1 MVKQIKGWYFPDSD
15 THFEQWLERGKG
27 EYQQKQR
34 SDILSYIKSTGRT
47 DTCIDVGAHIGLWS
61 RELSQVFK
69 RVFAFEPM
77 PHHRE
82 CFEKNV
88 KKYNVTLFPFALGD
102 FTGRVDFKIDKENTG
117 NCDIVDNYDKTKG
130 QFKQKALDEFKLD
143 LLCHGTKKRLD
154 YIKIDAEGHEKEGLE
169 GAVETLEKHKPFVSV
184 EIKEKILEKVGK
196 SRNQLEQQLKDSDYE
211 LILASG
217 CEHLYGRK

>member
-1 MVKQIKGWYFPDSD
+1 MVKKIKGWYFPSSD

-34 SDILSYIKSTGRT
+34 SDILSYIKTTGRT
-47 DTCIDVGAHIGLWS
+47 DTCIDVGAHVGLWTK
-61 RELSQVFK
+61 ELSQVFK

-88 KKYNVTLFPFALGD
+88 KKYNVKLFPFALGD

-117 NCDIVDNYDKTKG
+117 NCHIVEKNDKTKG
-130 QFKQKALDEFKLD
+130 QFKQKTLDEYKLD

-154 YIKIDAEGHEKEGLE
+154 YIKIDAEGHEKEVLV

-196 SRNQLEQQLKDSDYE
+196 SRLQLEQQLKDSDYK

>member
-1 MVKQIKGWYFPDSD
+1 MVKQIKWWYFPDSD

-27 EYQQKQR
+27 EYQQIQR
-34 SDILSYIKSTGRT
+34 SNILNHIKKTGRT
-47 DTCIDVGAHIGLWS
+47 NTCIDVGAHVGLWT

-69 RVFAFEPM
+69 YVYAFEPM

-88 KKYNVTLFPFALGD
+88 KKYNVKLLPFALGD
-102 FTGRVDFKIDKENTG
+102 FTGKVEFKIDKENTG
-117 NCDIVDNYDKTKG
+117 NCHIVENYDKSKG
-130 QFKQKALDEFKLD
+130 EFEQKELDSFKFD
-143 LLCHGTKKRLD
+143 GLD
-154 YIKIDAEGHEKEGLE
+154 YIKIDAEGHEKEVLE

>member
-15 THFEQWLERGKG
+15 THFEEWLERGKG
-27 EYQQKQR
+27 EYQQIQR
-34 SDILSYIKSTGRT
+34 SNILNHIKKTGRT
-47 DTCIDVGAHIGLWS
+47 NTCIDVGAHVGLWT

-69 RVFAFEPM
+69 YVYAFEPM

-88 KKYNVTLFPFALGD
+88 KKYNVKLLPFALGD
-102 FTGRVDFKIDKENTG
+102 FTGKVEFKIDKENTG
-117 NCDIVDNYDKTKG
+117 NCHIVENYDKRKG
-130 QFKQKALDEFKLD
+130 QFKQKELDNFKFD
-143 LLCHGTKKRLD
+143 KLD
-154 YIKIDAEGHEKEGLE
+154 YIKIDAEGHEKEVLE

>member
-34 SDILSYIKSTGRT
+34 SDILNHIKKTGRT
-47 DTCIDVGAHIGLWS
+47 NTCIDVGAHVGLWT

-69 RVFAFEPM
+69 YVYAFEPM

-88 KKYNVTLFPFALGD
+88 KKYNVKLLPFALGD
-102 FTGRVDFKIDKENTG
+102 FTGKVEFKIDKENTG
-117 NCDIVDNYDKTKG
+117 NCHIVENYDKSKG
-130 QFKQKALDEFKLD
+130 EFEQKELDSFKFD
-143 LLCHGTKKRLD
+143 GLD
-154 YIKIDAEGHEKEGLE
+154 YIKIDAEGHEKEVLE

>member
-1 MVKQIKGWYFPDSD
+1 MVKKIKGWYFPDSD
-15 THFEQWLERGKG
+15 THFEEWLERGKG

-47 DTCIDVGAHIGLWS
+47 DTCIDVGAHVGLWTK
-61 RELSQVFK
+61 ELSQVFK

-88 KKYNVTLFPFALGD
+88 KKKNVKLLPFALGD
-102 FTGRVDFKIDKENTG
+102 FTGRVNFKIDKENTG
-117 NCDIVDNYDKTKG
+117 NCHIVENYDKRKG
-130 QFKQKALDEFKLD
+130 QFKQKALDEYKLD
-143 LLCHGTKKRLD
+143 LLCHGTEKRLD
-154 YIKIDAEGHEKEGLE
+154 YIKIDAEGHEKEVLE

-184 EIKEKILEKVGK
+184 EIKDKILEKVGK
-196 SRNQLEQQLKDSDYE
+196 SRHQLEQQLEDSDYK

>member
-34 SDILSYIKSTGRT
+34 SDILNHIKKTGRT
-47 DTCIDVGAHIGLWS
+47 NTCVDVGAHIGLWS
-61 RELSQVFK
+61 KELSQVFK
-69 RVFAFEPM
+69 QVYAFEPM

-82 CFEKNV
+82 CFEKNIR
-88 KKYNVTLFPFALGD
+88 KYNVKLFPFALGS
-102 FTGRVDFKIDKENTG
+102 FEGLVKFNVDKENTG
-117 NCDIVDNYDKTKG
+117 NCHIVEGSGD
-130 QFKQKALDEFKLD
+130 FEQKALDSFKFD
-143 LLCHGTKKRLD
+143 KLD
-154 YIKIDAEGHEKEGLE
+154 YIKIDAEGHEKEVLE
-169 GAVETLEKHKPFVSV
+169 GAVDTLEKHKPFVSV
-184 EIKEKILEKVGK
+184 EIKDKILEKVGK
-196 SRNQLEQQLKDSDYE
+196 SRHQLELQLKDSDYD

>member
-1 MVKQIKGWYFPDSD
+1 MVKKIKGWYFPDSD
-15 THFEQWLERGKG
+15 THFEEWLERGKG

-34 SDILSYIKSTGRT
+34 SDILSYIKTTGRT
-47 DTCIDVGAHIGLWS
+47 DTCIDVGAHVGLWTK
-61 RELSQVFK
+61 ELSQVFK

-82 CFEKNV
+82 CFEKNI
-88 KKYNVTLFPFALGD
+88 KKYNVKLFPFALGD

-117 NCDIVDNYDKTKG
+117 NCHIVEKNDKTKG
-130 QFKQKALDEFKLD
+130 QFKQKKLDEYKLD

-154 YIKIDAEGHEKEGLE
+154 YIKIDAEGHEKEVLE

-196 SRNQLEQQLKDSDYE
+196 SRHQLEQQLEDSDYK

>member
-15 THFEQWLERGKG
+15 THFEEWLERGKG

-34 SDILSYIKSTGRT
+34 SDILSYIKKTGRT
-47 DTCIDVGAHIGLWS
+47 DTCIDVGAHIGLWT

-88 KKYNVTLFPFALGD
+88 KKYNVTLYPFALGD

-117 NCDIVDNYDKTKG
+117 NCHIVEKNDKRKG
-130 QFKQKALDEFKLD
+130 QFKQKTLDEFKFD
-143 LLCHGTKKRLD
+143 GLD
-154 YIKIDAEGHEKEGLE
+154 YIKIDAEGHEKEVLE
-169 GAVETLEKHKPFVSV
+169 GAVETLDKHKPFVSV
-184 EIKEKILEKVGK
+184 EIKDKILEKVGK
-196 SRNQLEQQLKDSDYE
+196 SRHQLEQQLKDSDYE

>member
-1 MVKQIKGWYFPDSD
+1 MVKQIQGWYFPDSD

-34 SDILSYIKSTGRT
+34 SDILSYIKKTGRT
-47 DTCIDVGAHIGLWS
+47 DTCIDVGAHVGLWTK
-61 RELSQVFK
+61 ELSQVFK

-117 NCDIVDNYDKTKG
+117 NCHIVEKNDKTKG
-130 QFKQKALDEFKLD
+130 QFKQKTLDEFKLD
-143 LLCHGTKKRLD
+143 LLCHGTEKRLD
-154 YIKIDAEGHEKEGLE
+154 YIKIDAEGHEKEVLE
-169 GAVETLEKHKPFVSV
+169 GAVETLDKHKPFVSV
-184 EIKEKILEKVGK
+184 EIKDKILEKVGK
-196 SRNQLEQQLKDSDYE
+196 SRHQLEQQLKDSDYE

>member
-1 MVKQIKGWYFPDSD
+1 MVKKIKGWYFPDSD
-15 THFEQWLERGKG
+15 THFEEWLERGKG

-34 SDILSYIKSTGRT
+34 SDILGYIKKTGRT
-47 DTCIDVGAHIGLWS
+47 NTCIDVGAHVGLWTK
-61 RELSQVFK
+61 ELSQVFK

-88 KKYNVTLFPFALGD
+88 KKKNVKLLPFALGD
-102 FTGRVDFKIDKENTG
+102 FTGKVNFKIDKKNTG
-117 NCDIVDNYDKTKG
+117 NCHIVENYDKRKG
-130 QFKQKALDEFKLD
+130 QFKQKELDNFKFD
-143 LLCHGTKKRLD
+143 KLD
-154 YIKIDAEGHEKEGLE
+154 YIKIDAEGHEKEVLE

-196 SRNQLEQQLKDSDYE
+196 SRHQLEQQLEDSDYE

>member
-34 SDILSYIKSTGRT
+34 SNILNHIKKTGRT
-47 DTCIDVGAHIGLWS
+47 NTCIDVGAHVGLWT

-69 RVFAFEPM
+69 YVYAFEPM

-88 KKYNVTLFPFALGD
+88 KKYNVKLLPFALGD
-102 FTGRVDFKIDKENTG
+102 FTGKVEFKIDKENTG
-117 NCDIVDNYDKTKG
+117 NCHIVENYDKSKG
-130 QFKQKALDEFKLD
+130 EFEQKELDSFKFD
-143 LLCHGTKKRLD
+143 GLD
-154 YIKIDAEGHEKEGLE
+154 YIKIDAEGHEKEVLE

>member
-34 SDILSYIKSTGRT
+34 SDILSHIKKSGRT
-47 DTCIDVGAHIGLWS
+47 DTCIDVGAHIGLWT

-102 FTGRVDFKIDKENTG
+102 FTGRVNFKIDKENTG
-117 NCDIVDNYDKTKG
+117 NCHIVENYDKRKG
-130 QFKQKALDEFKLD
+130 QFKQKALDEYKLD
-143 LLCHGTKKRLD
+143 LLCHGTEKRLD
-154 YIKIDAEGHEKEGLE
+154 YIKIDAEGHEKEVLE
-169 GAVETLEKHKPFVSV
+169 GAVETLDKHKPFVSV
-184 EIKEKILEKVGK
+184 EIKDKILEKVGK
-196 SRNQLEQQLKDSDYE
+196 SRHQLEQQLEDSDYE